1 MTYEPPQ
8 PSGWSH
14 DLHAN
19 DYVAG
24 MWLPLRIYT
33 SPSAHRVVPDGA
45 AVRLSALR
53 ARVRARRRPQE
64 LAAAR
69 RLMRGLLEHTARAGE
84 ADGLAL
90 RWMEEKSISS
100 EILWRPWMADR
111 TIVHGVEHLKAAEA
125 MRRGLVIA
133 VGHLQP
139 TFAVFPAVTASGVT
153 PHPVVEPQ
161 NFGLKPPGYQGLR
174 IMRWR
179 EYAIH
184 LPLLESVGSFE
195 DQLTILRGGGAV
207 LLAFDRPGTT
217 PTPFLGRTVLLTS
230 GPADL
235 AHATGAPIVPA
246 VPHRQGAEIHVTFQP
261 PLDPAGHRDHD
272 PLHAALAARFE
283 GPVVERPEAL
293 QPSWDPCPLIVDAP
307 AGLEAGAA

>member
-1 MTYEPPQ
+1 MSYEPPQ

-14 DLHAN
+14 DVHAN

-33 SPSAHRVVPDGA
+33 SPAAHRVVPDA
-45 AVRLSALR
+45 VAVRLSALR
-53 ARVRARRRPQE
+53 AQMRARRRPQE

-69 RLMRGLLEHTARAGE
+69 RFMRGLLEHTPRLHE
-84 ADGLAL
+84 ADGLAV

-100 EILWRPWMADR
+100 ELLWRPWMADH
-111 TIVHGVEHLKAAEA
+111 TVVHGVEQLRAAEA
-125 MRRGLVIA
+125 AGRGLVIV

-139 TFAVFPAVTASGVT
+139 TFAVFPAVSASGVT
-153 PHPVVEPQ
+153 PHPVVSPQ

-184 LPLLESVGSFE
+184 LPLLESVGSFD
-195 DQLTILRGGGAV
+195 DQVAIVRDGGAV
-207 LLAFDRPGTT
+207 MLAFDRPGTT

-235 AHATGAPIVPA
+235 AHATGALVVPA
-246 VPHRQGAEIHVTFQP
+246 VPHREGTRIHVTFQP
-261 PLDPAGHRDHD
+261 PLDPAEVADRTALQAAVAGRFES
-272 PLHAALAARFE
+272 PVLARPEGVALAAD
-283 GPVVERPEAL
+283 
-293 QPSWDPCPLIVDAP
+293 PSPLVVDAP
-307 AGLEAGAA
+307 AGVGTGAV